1 MSILELEVLA
11 RRRAETAPRKT
22 IVLNWLKLQRHRR
35 EEQEA
40 DLLERTA
47 FAQMNCE

>member
-11 RRRAETAPRKT
+11 RRRAEAAPRISIILDWFKP
-22 IVLNWLKLQRHRR
+22 QRHRR
-35 EEQEA
+35 EKQEA
-40 DLLERTA
+40 DLLDRTA